1 MACIQV
7 WFTPDF
13 CFKLREDLLHYLIRP
28 RDDTITIAAGPLFI
42 NTTFLPM
49 SKVNASFDSRCDDDY
64 THQRGRPVLLFPML
78 LYPFSNQDAFY
89 RRPSFFYS
97 NVVWSLSLWRH
108 CQMEKNEFSLR
119 SWKETS
125 LTVMSVDSRK
135 GHNNGENVEDKLE
148 DLYSA
153 PEYLNYTHGSQ
164 NATFRA
170 VDPSTVDLV
179 RVTLS
184 TIATA
189 TYITGT

>member
-64 THQRGRPVLLFPML
+64 THQRRRPVLLFPTL

-89 RRPSFFYS
+89 RRPSFFIQTLFD
-97 NVVWSLSLWRH
+97 LSL
-108 CQMEKNEFSLR
+108 CDVIANGEKRVFPSELKRNIVNCHVGRQQKRPQQRRECGGQIGRLILR
-119 SWKETS
+119 S
-125 LTVMSVDSRK
+125 
-135 GHNNGENVEDKLE
+135 
-148 DLYSA
+148 
-153 PEYLNYTHGSQ
+153 
-164 NATFRA
+164 
-170 VDPSTVDLV
+170 
-179 RVTLS
+179 RVS
-184 TIATA
+184 
-189 TYITGT
+189 

>member
-64 THQRGRPVLLFPML
+64 THQRRRPVLLFPTL

-89 RRPSFFYS
+89 RRPSFLFKRCLI
-97 NVVWSLSLWRH
+97 SLFVTSLPNG
-108 CQMEKNEFSLR
+108 EKRVFPSELKRNIVNCHVGRQQKRPQQRRECGGQIGRLILR
-119 SWKETS
+119 S
-125 LTVMSVDSRK
+125 
-135 GHNNGENVEDKLE
+135 
-148 DLYSA
+148 
-153 PEYLNYTHGSQ
+153 
-164 NATFRA
+164 
-170 VDPSTVDLV
+170 
-179 RVTLS
+179 RVS
-184 TIATA
+184 
-189 TYITGT
+189 